1 MWTKSEFYRSCLS
14 GVNCCTKVR
23 IGREALPNSRAM
35 PVQFMAQ
42 PLQSSINHLSPPPFT
57 LLPLSSI
64 NYLYSQS
71 HQRKHPFNNADIFIN
86 MADQSSPVGLA
97 SKYNFLEAT
106 IHRRSTITTKKESP
120 IPDSRIVELVKHSI
134 LHTPSP
140 FHVQSTRAVVLLHK
154 DHDKLWDI
162 AHENVEKTAP
172 PPALYEKLITSIKL
186 YKGAYGSVRRLALL
200 ISYPAVI
207 TIALDPLLR

>member
-1 MWTKSEFYRSCLS
+1 
-14 GVNCCTKVR
+14 
-23 IGREALPNSRAM
+23 
-35 PVQFMAQ
+35 
-42 PLQSSINHLSPPPFT
+42 
-57 LLPLSSI
+57 
-64 NYLYSQS
+64 
-71 HQRKHPFNNADIFIN
+71 

-162 AHENVEKTAP
+162 AYENVEKTAP
-172 PPALYEKLITSIKL
+172 PPALYEKLTTSIKL

-207 TIALDPLLR
+207 TLALDPLLR